1 MFSPD
6 AVFEKC
12 EKFNGIRSARYTR
25 AGIFVSVNTN
35 NGKII
40 TDKLRKKLPTYL
52 RSYVSLL
59 TFFIGTMIFPFG
71 DVLILSLSPS
81 LFLSLYTASLRSRDD
96 GKSNTVSPRA
106 IRHRILTFRFIVSG
120 FVSPV
125 PFPVK

>member
-40 TDKLRKKLPTYL
+40 TDKLREKLPTYL

-59 TFFIGTMIFPFG
+59 TFFIGTMIFPSG
-71 DVLILSLSPS
+71 DAPVLSLFPS
-81 LFLSLYTASLRSRDD
+81 LSLYTASLRSRDD